1 MPRINWKSA
10 EVIMCAVLLVQVLI
24 MLIDFDTK
32 QRIVRESVKLREA
45 IKDGRI
51 QAANHQG
58 NHSDD
63 AHNFRVPGD
72 MVANGHAG
80 LAEKSPSQE
89 SDAVDKSPGDQSPL

>member
-1 MPRINWKSA
+1 MGVLTLMPKINWRSA

-45 IKDGRI
+45 IKNGRI
-51 QAANHQG
+51 QASGNQGSHSNH
-58 NHSDD
+58 
-63 AHNFRVPGD
+63 AHNFSIPGD

-80 LAEKSPSQE
+80 MAEEGPSKE
-89 SDAVDKSPGDQSPL
+89 SDAVD